1 MFCSDSQGHRSC
13 AYLQREKLTLRKPL
27 CKGGRGVKR
36 LYRKALQKG
45 SIEILGVGMCG
56 AGNDMDMFPTNV
68 KQASSLSFIVHVE
81 QCLRTGVS
89 QHEFLCLVLGLFC
102 CFLFCIKQVL
112 PRTIPKEDKT
122 RNPQ

>member
-1 MFCSDSQGHRSC
+1 MFCSDSQGHRS
-13 AYLQREKLTLRKPL
+13 YKQREKLTLRKPI
-27 CKGGRGVKR
+27 CKGFKG
-36 LYRKALQKG
+36 KG
-45 SIEILGVGMCG
+45 SIEILGVGMCV

-89 QHEFLCLVLGLFC
+89 QSEFLCLVLGLFC

>member
-13 AYLQREKLTLRKPL
+13 AYLQRETLG
-27 CKGGRGVKR
+27 KGGGV
-36 LYRKALQKG
+36 LKG